1 MPVNRLVK
9 FCSSASKILLAIIML
24 STVLT
29 ALPVIAGNSS
39 KDNHSSSLVGKKKV
53 MAANSRSIANGTYL
67 YGETSQP
74 GRRNSEYV
82 VFENKSGKVFG
93 AVFLAN
99 SEFSCFH
106 GKLRSGQLDMMVVDN
121 DSNAAYPYAVSLETG
136 YSGNKNMEYKAVK
149 KIGKPELKLL
159 NSCRT
164 MYKTSRWQ
172 SSVRG

>member
-9 FCSSASKILLAIIML
+9 FCSSVSKIFLTAIML
-24 STVLT
+24 GNVWT

-39 KDNHSSSLVGKKKV
+39 KDNNSSSLVGKRKV
-53 MAANSRSIANGTYL
+53 IAANSRSISNGTHL
-67 YGETSQP
+67 YGETNQP
-74 GRRNSEYV
+74 GKRNSEYV
-82 VFENKSGKVFG
+82 VFENKSGRVFG

-121 DSNAAYPYAVSLETG
+121 GSNAAYPYAVTLETG
-136 YSGNKNMEYKAVK
+136 TPKNMEYKAVK
-149 KIGKPELKLL
+149 KIGKLEIGLL

-172 SSVRG
+172 SSLRG

>member
-9 FCSSASKILLAIIML
+9 FCSSVSKMFLTVMILGNVM
-24 STVLT
+24 T

-39 KDNHSSSLVGKKKV
+39 KGDYSSSLVGRKKV
-53 MAANSRSIANGTYL
+53 VAANSRSIANGTYL
-67 YGETSQP
+67 YGESNQP
-74 GRRNSEYV
+74 GKRNSEYV
-82 VFENKSGKVFG
+82 VFENKGGRVLG

-121 DSNAAYPYAVSLETG
+121 GSNAAYPYAVTLETG
-136 YSGNKNMEYKAVK
+136 APKNMEYKAVK
-149 KIGKPELKLL
+149 KIGKLELRLL

-164 MYKTSRWQ
+164 MYRTSRWQ
-172 SSVRG
+172 ASWRG